1 MDISRRTLISTTTGT
16 LALTLLP
23 VRPAHAAQ
31 MVDVRMWPAEEYT
44 RVTLE
49 HDQPIKFKYFLV
61 RSPMPYRLVVDIE
74 GLTLTAKLQKMI
86 SDVSPNDPYIK
97 AVRIGQFSPT
107 VVRLVMDLK
116 SEVRPE
122 VFSLKPVAN
131 YKYRLIFDIYPVAD
145 EDPIAGVIAGL
156 NNKNQEGDPLG
167 DLLAKNRQDPTNASK
182 KSATSASNSQK
193 TQQAAKA
200 DSSKAKSQTQTAKPK
215 TAQEEKNKQTKPVA
229 VPKKR
234 RDIVIVVDAGHGGE
248 DPGAVGKRKTY
259 EKHITLSIA
268 KRLERLIKREK
279 GMKVVM
285 TRSSDHF
292 VSLSQRV
299 MIAQKAKAH
308 LFVSIHA
315 DAWTKP
321 SAKGASVYALAE
333 RGATSSAARWLA
345 KNQNEAD
352 LIGGANFKEVDRRLQ
367 SVLVDMTTSWKIN
380 YSLELGHSVL
390 QYLSKVNT
398 LHRRQVEQAGFLVL
412 KAPGIPSIL
421 VETAFISN
429 PQEER
434 KLKTAAYQQKVADAI
449 LKGIKAQVKKNDSI
463 MQS

>member
-1 MDISRRTLISTTTGT
+1 MDISRRTLISTTSGT
-16 LALTLLP
+16 LALSLLP
-23 VRPAHAAQ
+23 MKLAYAAQ

-97 AVRIGQFSPT
+97 SVRIGQYTPT
-107 VVRLVMDLK
+107 IVRLVMDLK

-131 YKYRLIFDIYPVAD
+131 YKYRLIFDIYPVES

-156 NNKNQEGDPLG
+156 NGQKTPSDPLG
-167 DLLAKNRQDPTNASK
+167 ELLAQNKTKSNAQSPAISQNQSK
-182 KSATSASNSQK
+182 DSATNKKNNTPPAPAQSKATPQATKTPSAK
-193 TQQAAKA
+193 PAAKV
-200 DSSKAKSQTQTAKPK
+200 K
-215 TAQEEKNKQTKPVA
+215 
-229 VPKKR
+229 

-321 SAKGASVYALAE
+321 SAKGASVYALSE
-333 RGATSSAARWLA
+333 RGATSSAAMWLA

-352 LIGGANFKEVDRRLQ
+352 LIGGANFKEVDKRLQ

-390 QYLSKVNT
+390 QYLGKINT
-398 LHRRQVEQAGFLVL
+398 LHRKQVEQAGFLVL

-434 KLKTAAYQQKVADAI
+434 KLKTAAYQQDVADAI

>member
-1 MDISRRTLISTTTGT
+1 MALSRRTLISTTTGT
-16 LALTLLP
+16 LALSLLP
-23 VRPAHAAQ
+23 IRSAYAAQ
-31 MVDVRMWPAEEYT
+31 MIDVRMWPAKEYT

-86 SDVSPNDPYIK
+86 SDVSPNDPYIQS
-97 AVRIGQFSPT
+97 VRIGQFSPS

-116 SEVRPE
+116 NEVRPE

-131 YKYRLIFDIYPVAD
+131 YKYRLIFDIYPVQSD
-145 EDPIAGVIAGL
+145 DPIAGVIAGL
-156 NNKNQEGDPLG
+156 NNKKQSGDPLRE
-167 DLLAKNRQDPTNASK
+167 LLAQNKAPSQAKNS
-182 KSATSASNSQK
+182 SQ
-193 TQQAAKA
+193 TAAPK
-200 DSSKAKSQTQTAKPK
+200 SSKPAQQTQAPETKA
-215 TAQEEKNKQTKPVA
+215 TEKKQTKQTTKPQ
-229 VPKKR
+229 PKTITKKKK
-234 RDIVIVVDAGHGGE
+234 DIVIVVDAGHGGE

-321 SAKGASVYALAE
+321 SAKGSSVYALSE

-390 QYLSKVNT
+390 QYLGRVNT

-429 PQEER
+429 PQEEK

>member
-1 MDISRRTLISTTTGT
+1 MALSRRTLISTTTGT
-16 LALTLLP
+16 LALSLLP
-23 VRPAHAAQ
+23 IRSAYAAQ
-31 MVDVRMWPAEEYT
+31 MIDVRMWPAKEYT

-86 SDVSPNDPYIK
+86 SDVSPNDPYIQS
-97 AVRIGQFSPT
+97 VRIGQFSPS

-116 SEVRPE
+116 NEVRPE

-131 YKYRLIFDIYPVAD
+131 YKYRLIFDIYPVQSD
-145 EDPIAGVIAGL
+145 DPIAGVIAGL
-156 NNKNQEGDPLG
+156 NNKKQSGDPLG
-167 DLLAKNRQDPTNASK
+167 ELLTQNKAPSQVKNSSQTAAPKSSK
-182 KSATSASNSQK
+182 PA
-193 TQQAAKA
+193 QQTRAPEAKA
-200 DSSKAKSQTQTAKPK
+200 TEKKQTNQTTKPQPK
-215 TAQEEKNKQTKPVA
+215 TITK
-229 VPKKR
+229 KKK
-234 RDIVIVVDAGHGGE
+234 DIVIVVDAGHGGE

-321 SAKGASVYALAE
+321 SAKGSSVYALSE

-390 QYLSKVNT
+390 QYLGRVNT

-429 PQEER
+429 PQEEK

>member
-156 NNKNQEGDPLG
+156 NNKTQ
-167 DLLAKNRQDPTNASK
+167 
-182 KSATSASNSQK
+182 SA
-193 TQQAAKA
+193 
-200 DSSKAKSQTQTAKPK
+200 
-215 TAQEEKNKQTKPVA
+215 
-229 VPKKR
+229 
-234 RDIVIVVDAGHGGE
+234 
-248 DPGAVGKRKTY
+248 
-259 EKHITLSIA
+259 
-268 KRLERLIKREK
+268 
-279 GMKVVM
+279 
-285 TRSSDHF
+285 
-292 VSLSQRV
+292 
-299 MIAQKAKAH
+299 
-308 LFVSIHA
+308 
-315 DAWTKP
+315 
-321 SAKGASVYALAE
+321 
-333 RGATSSAARWLA
+333 
-345 KNQNEAD
+345 
-352 LIGGANFKEVDRRLQ
+352 
-367 SVLVDMTTSWKIN
+367 
-380 YSLELGHSVL
+380 
-390 QYLSKVNT
+390 
-398 LHRRQVEQAGFLVL
+398 
-412 KAPGIPSIL
+412 
-421 VETAFISN
+421 
-429 PQEER
+429 
-434 KLKTAAYQQKVADAI
+434 
-449 LKGIKAQVKKNDSI
+449 
-463 MQS
+463 

>member
-1 MDISRRTLISTTTGT
+1 MVFTRRTLISTTTGS
-16 LALTLLP
+16 LALSFLP
-23 VRPAHAAQ
+23 IGLAHAAQ

-74 GLTLTAKLQKMI
+74 GLTLTSKLQKMI

-97 AVRIGQFSPT
+97 AVRIGQYSPT

-131 YKYRLIFDIYPVAD
+131 YKYRLIFDIYPVEA

-156 NNKNQEGDPLG
+156 SDKNQKSDPLG
-167 DLLAKNRQDPTNASK
+167 ELLAQN
-182 KSATSASNSQK
+182 
-193 TQQAAKA
+193 QQKA
-200 DSSKAKSQTQTAKPK
+200 DKTKTASTASSTKGKTPQTQPK
-215 TAQEEKNKQTKPVA
+215 TAAQPKTQAQADRTKKTTEAKKQTTKRPA
-229 VPKKR
+229 PSKKQ
-234 RDIVIVVDAGHGGE
+234 RDIVVVVDAGHGGE

-285 TRSSDHF
+285 TRTSDHF

-308 LFVSIHA
+308 LFISIHA

-333 RGATSSAARWLA
+333 RGS
-345 KNQNEAD
+345 
-352 LIGGANFKEVDRRLQ
+352 
-367 SVLVDMTTSWKIN
+367 
-380 YSLELGHSVL
+380 
-390 QYLSKVNT
+390 
-398 LHRRQVEQAGFLVL
+398 
-412 KAPGIPSIL
+412 
-421 VETAFISN
+421 
-429 PQEER
+429 
-434 KLKTAAYQQKVADAI
+434 LKTKTRPT
-449 LKGIKAQVKKNDSI
+449 
-463 MQS
+463 

>member
-1 MDISRRTLISTTTGT
+1 M
-16 LALTLLP
+16 
-23 VRPAHAAQ
+23 
-31 MVDVRMWPAEEYT
+31 
-44 RVTLE
+44 
-49 HDQPIKFKYFLV
+49 
-61 RSPMPYRLVVDIE
+61 
-74 GLTLTAKLQKMI
+74 
-86 SDVSPNDPYIK
+86 
-97 AVRIGQFSPT
+97 
-107 VVRLVMDLK
+107 
-116 SEVRPE
+116 
-122 VFSLKPVAN
+122 
-131 YKYRLIFDIYPVAD
+131 
-145 EDPIAGVIAGL
+145 
-156 NNKNQEGDPLG
+156 G
-167 DLLAKNRQDPTNASK
+167 DLIAQNRQ
-182 KSATSASNSQK
+182 SAKQNE
-193 TQQAAKA
+193 
-200 DSSKAKSQTQTAKPK
+200 SSKETKTEPQKPAQTAKN
-215 TAQEEKNKQTKPVA
+215 TNAEKNKAQASTSKSKTAAETKKQTQPKA
-229 VPKKR
+229 LPKKTK
-234 RDIVIVVDAGHGGE
+234 DIVIVVDAGHGGE
-248 DPGAVGKRKTY
+248 DPGAVGKGKTY

-321 SAKGASVYALAE
+321 SAKGSSVYALAE

-345 KNQNEAD
+345 KNQNDAD

-390 QYLSKVNT
+390 QYLSRINT

>member
-1 MDISRRTLISTTTGT
+1 MALSRRTLISTTTGT
-16 LALTLLP
+16 LALSLLP
-23 VRPAHAAQ
+23 IRSAYAAQ
-31 MVDVRMWPAEEYT
+31 MIDVRMWPAKEYT

-86 SDVSPNDPYIK
+86 SDVSPNDPYIQS
-97 AVRIGQFSPT
+97 VRIGQFSPS

-116 SEVRPE
+116 NEVRPE

-131 YKYRLIFDIYPVAD
+131 YKYRLIFDIYPVQSD
-145 EDPIAGVIAGL
+145 DPIAGVIAGL
-156 NNKNQEGDPLG
+156 NNKKQSGDPLG
-167 DLLAKNRQDPTNASK
+167 ELLAQNKAPSQAKNS
-182 KSATSASNSQK
+182 S
-193 TQQAAKA
+193 QAAAPK
-200 DSSKAKSQTQTAKPK
+200 SSKPAQQTRALETKA
-215 TAQEEKNKQTKPVA
+215 TEKKQTKQTTKPQ
-229 VPKKR
+229 PKTITKKKK
-234 RDIVIVVDAGHGGE
+234 DIVIVVDAGHGGE

-315 DAWTKP
+315 DAWTKS
-321 SAKGASVYALAE
+321 SAKGSSVYALSE

-390 QYLSKVNT
+390 QYLGRVNT

-429 PQEER
+429 PQEEK

-463 MQS
+463 VQS

>member
-1 MDISRRTLISTTTGT
+1 M
-16 LALTLLP
+16 
-23 VRPAHAAQ
+23 
-31 MVDVRMWPAEEYT
+31 
-44 RVTLE
+44 
-49 HDQPIKFKYFLV
+49 
-61 RSPMPYRLVVDIE
+61 
-74 GLTLTAKLQKMI
+74 
-86 SDVSPNDPYIK
+86 
-97 AVRIGQFSPT
+97 
-107 VVRLVMDLK
+107 
-116 SEVRPE
+116 
-122 VFSLKPVAN
+122 
-131 YKYRLIFDIYPVAD
+131 
-145 EDPIAGVIAGL
+145 
-156 NNKNQEGDPLG
+156 
-167 DLLAKNRQDPTNASK
+167 
-182 KSATSASNSQK
+182 
-193 TQQAAKA
+193 
-200 DSSKAKSQTQTAKPK
+200 
-215 TAQEEKNKQTKPVA
+215 
-229 VPKKR
+229 
-234 RDIVIVVDAGHGGE
+234 VDAGHGGE
-248 DPGAVGKRKTY
+248 DPGAVGKGKTY

-321 SAKGASVYALAE
+321 SAKGSSVYALAE

-345 KNQNEAD
+345 KNQNDAD

-390 QYLSKVNT
+390 QYLSRVNT

>member
-1 MDISRRTLISTTTGT
+1 MALTRRTLISTTTGS
-16 LALTLLP
+16 LALSFLP
-23 VRPAHAAQ
+23 IGLAHAAQ

-74 GLTLTAKLQKMI
+74 GLTLTSKLQKMI

-97 AVRIGQFSPT
+97 AVRIGQYSPT

-131 YKYRLIFDIYPVAD
+131 YKYRLIFDIYPVEA

-156 NNKNQEGDPLG
+156 SDKNQKSDPLG
-167 DLLAKNRQDPTNASK
+167 ELLAQN
-182 KSATSASNSQK
+182 
-193 TQQAAKA
+193 QQKA
-200 DSSKAKSQTQTAKPK
+200 DKTKTASTASSTKGKTPQTQPK
-215 TAQEEKNKQTKPVA
+215 TAAQPKTQAQADRTKKTTEAKKQTTKRPA
-229 VPKKR
+229 PSKKQ
-234 RDIVIVVDAGHGGE
+234 RDIVVVVDAGHGGE

-268 KRLERLIKREK
+268 KRLEQLIKREK

-285 TRSSDHF
+285 TRTSDHF

-308 LFVSIHA
+308 LFISIHA

-390 QYLSKVNT
+390 QHLGKINT

-434 KLKTAAYQQKVADAI
+434 KLKTASYQQKVADAI
-449 LKGIKAQVKKNDSI
+449 LKGIKDQVKKNDSI

>member
-1 MDISRRTLISTTTGT
+1 MAITRRTLLSTTTGS
-16 LALTLLP
+16 LILSLCSALE
-23 VRPAHAAQ
+23 AQAAQ
-31 MVDVRMWPAEEYT
+31 MIDVRMWPAKEYT

-49 HDQPIKFKYFLV
+49 HDQPIKFKYFMV

-74 GLTLTAKLQKMI
+74 GLTLTARLQEMI

-97 AVRIGQFSPT
+97 AVRIGQYTSS

-116 SEVRPE
+116 AEVRPE

-131 YKYRLIFDIYPVAD
+131 YKYRLIFDLYPLDTA
-145 EDPIAGVIAGL
+145 DPIAGVIAGL
-156 NNKNQEGDPLG
+156 DNTSKPGDPLSE
-167 DLLAKNRQDPTNASK
+167 LI
-182 KSATSASNSQK
+182 
-193 TQQAAKA
+193 
-200 DSSKAKSQTQTAKPK
+200 AKSQKETGKKTTATTPKTPSKPSTSTTKPATQVASKPASKPATKPAAKPV
-215 TAQEEKNKQTKPVA
+215 TK
-229 VPKKR
+229 KK
-234 RDIVIVVDAGHGGE
+234 RDIVVVVDAGHGGE
-248 DPGAVGKRKTY
+248 DPGAVGRAKTY

-268 KRLERLIKREK
+268 KRLERLIKKEP

-321 SAKGASVYALAE
+321 TAKGSSVYALSE
-333 RGATSSAARWLA
+333 RGATSSAAQWLA

-352 LIGGANFKEVDRRLQ
+352 LIGGASFKEVDNRLRN
-367 SVLVDMTTSWKIN
+367 VLVDMTTDWKIS

-390 QYLSKVNT
+390 QNLSKINT

-412 KAPGIPSIL
+412 KSPGIPSIL

-429 PQEER
+429 PQEEK
-434 KLKTAAYQQKVADAI
+434 KLKTSSYQQKVAVAI
-449 LKGIKAQVKKNDSI
+449 LNGIRTQVKKNDSI
-463 MQS
+463 MQG

>member
-1 MDISRRTLISTTTGT
+1 MALSRRTLISTTTGT
-16 LALTLLP
+16 LALSLLP
-23 VRPAHAAQ
+23 IRSAYAAQ
-31 MVDVRMWPAEEYT
+31 MIDVRMWPAKEYT

-86 SDVSPNDPYIK
+86 SDVSPNDPYIQS
-97 AVRIGQFSPT
+97 VRIGQFSPT

-116 SEVRPE
+116 NEVRPE

-131 YKYRLIFDIYPVAD
+131 YKYRLIFDIYPVQSD
-145 EDPIAGVIAGL
+145 DPIAGVIAGL
-156 NNKNQEGDPLG
+156 NSKKQSGDPLG
-167 DLLAKNRQDPTNASK
+167 ELLAQNKAPSQATNS
-182 KSATSASNSQK
+182 SQ
-193 TQQAAKA
+193 TAAPK
-200 DSSKAKSQTQTAKPK
+200 SSKPAQQTRTPEPK
-215 TAQEEKNKQTKPVA
+215 ATEKKQTKQTTKPQ
-229 VPKKR
+229 PKTITNKKK
-234 RDIVIVVDAGHGGE
+234 DIVIVVDAGHGGE

-321 SAKGASVYALAE
+321 SAKGSSVYALSE

-390 QYLSKVNT
+390 QYLGRVNT

-429 PQEER
+429 PQEEK

>member
-1 MDISRRTLISTTTGT
+1 M
-16 LALTLLP
+16 
-23 VRPAHAAQ
+23 
-31 MVDVRMWPAEEYT
+31 
-44 RVTLE
+44 
-49 HDQPIKFKYFLV
+49 
-61 RSPMPYRLVVDIE
+61 
-74 GLTLTAKLQKMI
+74 
-86 SDVSPNDPYIK
+86 
-97 AVRIGQFSPT
+97 
-107 VVRLVMDLK
+107 
-116 SEVRPE
+116 
-122 VFSLKPVAN
+122 
-131 YKYRLIFDIYPVAD
+131 
-145 EDPIAGVIAGL
+145 IAGL
-156 NNKNQEGDPLG
+156 NDKSKKSDPVG
-167 DLLAKNRQDPTNASK
+167 DLLAKNRSQSSK
-182 KSATSASNSQK
+182 STSSAAQNKPAQTTGQQAVSPQK
-193 TQQAAKA
+193 TTPQ
-200 DSSKAKSQTQTAKPK
+200 KSQPTQTKKP
-215 TAQEEKNKQTKPVA
+215 AQTKPA
-229 VPKKR
+229 SKPK
-234 RDIVIVVDAGHGGE
+234 RDIIVVVDAGHGGE

-268 KRLERLIKREK
+268 KRLERLIKKEK

-285 TRSSDHF
+285 TRTSDHF

-333 RGATSSAARWLA
+333 RGATSSAAMWLA

-352 LIGGANFKEVDRRLQ
+352 LIGGANFKEVDKRLQ

-390 QYLSKVNT
+390 QYLGKINT

-412 KAPGIPSIL
+412 KTPGVPSIL

-434 KLKTAAYQQKVADAI
+434 KLKTAAYQQNVAEAI

-463 MQS
+463 MQG

>member
-16 LALTLLP
+16 LALSLLP
-23 VRPAHAAQ
+23 MRPAHAAQ

-97 AVRIGQFSPT
+97 SVRIGQFTPSI
-107 VVRLVMDLK
+107 VRLVMDLK

-131 YKYRLIFDIYPVAD
+131 YKYRLIFDIYPVET

-156 NNKNQEGDPLG
+156 NGQKTAPDPLG
-167 DLLAKNRQDPTNASK
+167 DLLAQNKAKPDTPAASK
-182 KSATSASNSQK
+182 NQAKASAADKKAKMQPAPSPSK
-193 TQQAAKA
+193 TAPQTKKTPAAKPDA
-200 DSSKAKSQTQTAKPK
+200 KAK
-215 TAQEEKNKQTKPVA
+215 
-229 VPKKR
+229 

-321 SAKGASVYALAE
+321 SAKGSSVYALSE

-352 LIGGANFKEVDRRLQ
+352 LIGGANFKEVDKRLQ

-390 QYLSKVNT
+390 QYLGKINT

>member
-1 MDISRRTLISTTTGT
+1 MDISRRTLISTTSGT
-16 LALTLLP
+16 LALSLLP
-23 VRPAHAAQ
+23 MKLASAAQ

-97 AVRIGQFSPT
+97 SVRIGQYTPT
-107 VVRLVMDLK
+107 IVRLVMDLK

-131 YKYRLIFDIYPVAD
+131 YKYRLIFDIYPVES

-156 NNKNQEGDPLG
+156 NGQKTPSDPLG
-167 DLLAKNRQDPTNASK
+167 ELLAQNKTKSNAQSPAISQNQSK
-182 KSATSASNSQK
+182 DSATNKKNNTPPAPAQSKATPQATKTPSAK
-193 TQQAAKA
+193 PAAKV
-200 DSSKAKSQTQTAKPK
+200 K
-215 TAQEEKNKQTKPVA
+215 
-229 VPKKR
+229 

-321 SAKGASVYALAE
+321 SAKGASVYALSE
-333 RGATSSAARWLA
+333 RGATSSAAMWLA

-352 LIGGANFKEVDRRLQ
+352 LIGGANFKEVDKRLQ

-390 QYLSKVNT
+390 QYLGKINT
-398 LHRRQVEQAGFLVL
+398 LHRKQVEQAGFLVL

-434 KLKTAAYQQKVADAI
+434 KLKTAAYQQNVADAI

>member
-1 MDISRRTLISTTTGT
+1 MALSRRTLISTTTGT
-16 LALTLLP
+16 LALSLLP
-23 VRPAHAAQ
+23 IRSAYAAQ
-31 MVDVRMWPAEEYT
+31 MIDVRMWPAKEYT

-86 SDVSPNDPYIK
+86 SDVSPNDPYIQS
-97 AVRIGQFSPT
+97 VRIGQFSPT

-116 SEVRPE
+116 NEVRPE

-131 YKYRLIFDIYPVAD
+131 YKYRLIFDIYPVQSD
-145 EDPIAGVIAGL
+145 DPIAGVIAGL
-156 NNKNQEGDPLG
+156 NNKKQSGDPLG
-167 DLLAKNRQDPTNASK
+167 ELLAQNKAPSQATNS
-182 KSATSASNSQK
+182 SQ
-193 TQQAAKA
+193 TAAPK
-200 DSSKAKSQTQTAKPK
+200 SSKPAQQTRTPEPK
-215 TAQEEKNKQTKPVA
+215 ATEKKQTKQTTKPQ
-229 VPKKR
+229 PKTITNKKK
-234 RDIVIVVDAGHGGE
+234 DIVIVVDAGHGGE

-321 SAKGASVYALAE
+321 SAKGSSVYALSE

-390 QYLSKVNT
+390 QYLGRVNT

-412 KAPGIPSIL
+412 NAPGIPSIL

-429 PQEER
+429 PQEEK

>member
-1 MDISRRTLISTTTGT
+1 MALSRRTLISTTTGT
-16 LALTLLP
+16 LALSLLP
-23 VRPAHAAQ
+23 IRSAYAAQ
-31 MVDVRMWPAEEYT
+31 MIDVRMWPAKEYT

-86 SDVSPNDPYIK
+86 SDVSPNDPYIQS
-97 AVRIGQFSPT
+97 VRIGQFSPS

-116 SEVRPE
+116 NEVRPE

-131 YKYRLIFDIYPVAD
+131 YKYRLIFDIYPVQSD
-145 EDPIAGVIAGL
+145 DPIAGVIAGL
-156 NNKNQEGDPLG
+156 NNKKQSGDPLG
-167 DLLAKNRQDPTNASK
+167 ELLAQNKAPSQAKNS
-182 KSATSASNSQK
+182 SQ
-193 TQQAAKA
+193 TAAPK
-200 DSSKAKSQTQTAKPK
+200 SSKPAQQTQAPETKA
-215 TAQEEKNKQTKPVA
+215 TEKKQTKQTTKPQ
-229 VPKKR
+229 PKTITKKKK
-234 RDIVIVVDAGHGGE
+234 DIVIVVDAGHGGE

-321 SAKGASVYALAE
+321 SAKGSSVYALSE

-390 QYLSKVNT
+390 QYLGRVNT

-429 PQEER
+429 PQEEK

>member
-16 LALTLLP
+16 LALSLLP
-23 VRPAHAAQ
+23 MRPAHAAQ

-97 AVRIGQFSPT
+97 SVRIGQFTPSI
-107 VVRLVMDLK
+107 VRLVMDLK

-131 YKYRLIFDIYPVAD
+131 YKYRLIFDIYPVET

-156 NNKNQEGDPLG
+156 NGQKTAPDPLG
-167 DLLAKNRQDPTNASK
+167 DLLAQNKAKPDTPAASK
-182 KSATSASNSQK
+182 NQAKASAADKKAK
-193 TQQAAKA
+193 TQLAPSPSKTAPQTKKTPAAKPDA
-200 DSSKAKSQTQTAKPK
+200 KAK
-215 TAQEEKNKQTKPVA
+215 
-229 VPKKR
+229 

-321 SAKGASVYALAE
+321 SAKGSSVYALSE

-352 LIGGANFKEVDRRLQ
+352 LIGGANFKEVDKRLQ

-390 QYLSKVNT
+390 QYLGKINT

>member
-1 MDISRRTLISTTTGT
+1 MDISRRTLIGTTTGT
-16 LALTLLP
+16 LALSLLP
-23 VRPAHAAQ
+23 VRVAHAAQ

-49 HDQPIKFKYFLV
+49 HDEPIKFKYFLV

-74 GLTLTAKLQKMI
+74 GLKLTAKLQKMI
-86 SDVSPNDPYIK
+86 SDVSPKDPYIR
-97 AVRIGQFSPT
+97 AVRIGQFTPT

-131 YKYRLIFDIYPVAD
+131 YKYRLIFDIYPVQS

-156 NNKNQEGDPLG
+156 NNKNQQKDPLG
-167 DLLAKNRQDPTNASK
+167 DLIAQNRQPAKQNETPK
-182 KSATSASNSQK
+182 ETK
-193 TQQAAKA
+193 TQPQKPA
-200 DSSKAKSQTQTAKPK
+200 QTAKN
-215 TAQEEKNKQTKPVA
+215 TTVEKNKAQASTSKSKTAAETKKQTQPKAVA
-229 VPKKR
+229 PKK

-321 SAKGASVYALAE
+321 SAKGSSVYALAE

-345 KNQNEAD
+345 KNQNDAD

-390 QYLSKVNT
+390 QYLGRVNT

>member
-1 MDISRRTLISTTTGT
+1 MAITRRTLLSTTTGS
-16 LALTLLP
+16 LILSLCSALE
-23 VRPAHAAQ
+23 AQAAQ
-31 MVDVRMWPAEEYT
+31 MIDVRMWPAKEYT

-49 HDQPIKFKYFLV
+49 HDQPIKFKYFMV

-74 GLTLTAKLQKMI
+74 GLTLTARLQKMI

-97 AVRIGQFSPT
+97 AVRIGQYTSS

-116 SEVRPE
+116 AEVRPE

-131 YKYRLIFDIYPVAD
+131 YKYRLIFDLYPLDTA
-145 EDPIAGVIAGL
+145 DPIAGVIAGL
-156 NNKNQEGDPLG
+156 DNTSKPGDPLSE
-167 DLLAKNRQDPTNASK
+167 LI
-182 KSATSASNSQK
+182 
-193 TQQAAKA
+193 
-200 DSSKAKSQTQTAKPK
+200 AKSQKETGKKTTATTLKTPSKPSTSTTKPATQVASKPASKPATKPAAKPV
-215 TAQEEKNKQTKPVA
+215 TK
-229 VPKKR
+229 KK
-234 RDIVIVVDAGHGGE
+234 RDIVVVVDAGHGGE
-248 DPGAVGKRKTY
+248 DPGAVGRAKTY

-268 KRLERLIKREK
+268 KRLERLIKKEP

-321 SAKGASVYALAE
+321 TAKGSSVYALSE
-333 RGATSSAARWLA
+333 RGATSSAAQWLA

-352 LIGGANFKEVDRRLQ
+352 LIGGASFKEVDNRLRN
-367 SVLVDMTTSWKIN
+367 VLVDMTTDWKIS

-390 QYLSKVNT
+390 QNLSKINT

-412 KAPGIPSIL
+412 KSPGIPSIL

-429 PQEER
+429 PQEEK
-434 KLKTAAYQQKVADAI
+434 KLKTSSYQQKVAVAI
-449 LKGIKAQVKKNDSI
+449 LNGIRTQVKKNDSI
-463 MQS
+463 MQG

>member
-1 MDISRRTLISTTTGT
+1 
-16 LALTLLP
+16 
-23 VRPAHAAQ
+23 
-31 MVDVRMWPAEEYT
+31 
-44 RVTLE
+44 
-49 HDQPIKFKYFLV
+49 
-61 RSPMPYRLVVDIE
+61 MPYRLVVDIE
-74 GLTLTAKLQKMI
+74 GLKLTAKLQKMI
-86 SDVSPNDPYIK
+86 SDVSPKDPYIQ
-97 AVRIGQFSPT
+97 AVRIGQFTPT

-131 YKYRLIFDIYPVAD
+131 YKYRLIFDIYPVQS

-156 NNKNQEGDPLG
+156 NNKGQQKDPLG
-167 DLLAKNRQDPTNASK
+167 DLIAQNRQ
-182 KSATSASNSQK
+182 SAKQNE
-193 TQQAAKA
+193 
-200 DSSKAKSQTQTAKPK
+200 SSKETKTEPQKPAQTAKN
-215 TAQEEKNKQTKPVA
+215 TNAEKNKAQASTSKSKTAAETKKQTQPKAVA
-229 VPKKR
+229 PKK

-321 SAKGASVYALAE
+321 SAKGSSVYALAE

-345 KNQNEAD
+345 KNQNDAD

-390 QYLSKVNT
+390 QYLSRINT

>member
-16 LALTLLP
+16 LALSLLP
-23 VRPAHAAQ
+23 MRSAHAAQ

-97 AVRIGQFSPT
+97 SVRIGQFTPSI
-107 VVRLVMDLK
+107 VRLVMDLK

-131 YKYRLIFDIYPVAD
+131 YKYRLIFDIYPVET

-156 NNKNQEGDPLG
+156 NGQKTAPDPLG
-167 DLLAKNRQDPTNASK
+167 DLLAQNKTKPDAPAASK
-182 KSATSASNSQK
+182 NQAKASAADKKAK
-193 TQQAAKA
+193 TQPAPSSSKTAPQTKKTPAAKPAAKA
-200 DSSKAKSQTQTAKPK
+200 K
-215 TAQEEKNKQTKPVA
+215 
-229 VPKKR
+229 

-321 SAKGASVYALAE
+321 SAKGSSVYALSE

-352 LIGGANFKEVDRRLQ
+352 LIGGANFKEVDKRLQ

-390 QYLSKVNT
+390 QYLGKINT

>member
-1 MDISRRTLISTTTGT
+1 MDISRRTLIGTTTGT

-23 VRPAHAAQ
+23 VRVAHAAQ

-49 HDQPIKFKYFLV
+49 HDEPIKFKYFLV

-74 GLTLTAKLQKMI
+74 GLKLTAKLQKMI
-86 SDVSPNDPYIK
+86 SDVSPKDPYIQ
-97 AVRIGQFSPT
+97 AVRIGQFTPT

-131 YKYRLIFDIYPVAD
+131 YKYRLIFDIYPVQS

-156 NNKNQEGDPLG
+156 NNKNQQKDPLG
-167 DLLAKNRQDPTNASK
+167 DLIAQNRQPAKQNLNTKETKAQP
-182 KSATSASNSQK
+182 QK
-193 TQQAAKA
+193 PA
-200 DSSKAKSQTQTAKPK
+200 QTAKN
-215 TAQEEKNKQTKPVA
+215 TNVEKNKAQASTSKSKTAAETKKQTQPKTVA
-229 VPKKR
+229 PKK

-321 SAKGASVYALAE
+321 SAKGSSVYALAE

-345 KNQNEAD
+345 KNQNDAD

-390 QYLSKVNT
+390 QYLSRINT

>member
-1 MDISRRTLISTTTGT
+1 
-16 LALTLLP
+16 
-23 VRPAHAAQ
+23 
-31 MVDVRMWPAEEYT
+31 
-44 RVTLE
+44 
-49 HDQPIKFKYFLV
+49 
-61 RSPMPYRLVVDIE
+61 MPYRLVVDIE
-74 GLTLTAKLQKMI
+74 GLTLTARLQKMI

-97 AVRIGQFSPT
+97 SVRIGQFTPSI
-107 VVRLVMDLK
+107 VRLVMDLK

-131 YKYRLIFDIYPVAD
+131 YKYRLIFDIYPVET

-156 NNKNQEGDPLG
+156 NGQKTAPDPLG
-167 DLLAKNRQDPTNASK
+167 DLLAQNKAKPDTPAASK
-182 KSATSASNSQK
+182 NQAKASAADKKAK
-193 TQQAAKA
+193 TQPAPSPSKTAPQTKKTPAAKPDA
-200 DSSKAKSQTQTAKPK
+200 KAK
-215 TAQEEKNKQTKPVA
+215 
-229 VPKKR
+229 

-321 SAKGASVYALAE
+321 SAKGSSVYALSE

-352 LIGGANFKEVDRRLQ
+352 LIGGANFKEVDKRLQ

-390 QYLSKVNT
+390 QYLGKINT

-412 KAPGIPSIL
+412 P
-421 VETAFISN
+421 AFTTN
-429 PQEER
+429 PLE
-434 KLKTAAYQQKVADAI
+434 
-449 LKGIKAQVKKNDSI
+449 
-463 MQS
+463 

>member
-1 MDISRRTLISTTTGT
+1 MDISRRTLISTTSGT
-16 LALTLLP
+16 LALSLLP
-23 VRPAHAAQ
+23 MKPAYAAQ

-97 AVRIGQFSPT
+97 SVRIGQYTPT
-107 VVRLVMDLK
+107 IVRLVMDLK

-131 YKYRLIFDIYPVAD
+131 YKYRLIFDIYPVES

-156 NNKNQEGDPLG
+156 NGQKTPSDPLG
-167 DLLAKNRQDPTNASK
+167 ELLAQNKTKSNAQSPAISQNQSK
-182 KSATSASNSQK
+182 DSATNKKNNTPPAPAQSKATPQATKTPSAK
-193 TQQAAKA
+193 PAAKV
-200 DSSKAKSQTQTAKPK
+200 K
-215 TAQEEKNKQTKPVA
+215 
-229 VPKKR
+229 

-321 SAKGASVYALAE
+321 SAKGASVYALSE
-333 RGATSSAARWLA
+333 RGATSSAAMWLA

-352 LIGGANFKEVDRRLQ
+352 LIGGANFKEVDKRLQ

-390 QYLSKVNT
+390 QYLGKINT
-398 LHRRQVEQAGFLVL
+398 LHRKQVEQAGFLVL

-434 KLKTAAYQQKVADAI
+434 KLKTAAYQQNVADAI